1 MVMVRK
7 NTLWLAMGLMML
19 SLASCNKDESG
30 EPFTLSTK
38 HYNGGAK
45 TYINSGTNKEYA
57 CWKDGDKVLINGT
70 EKTVSVSSGS
80 DNTYEATVDGSD
92 IAESESYISV
102 YPASS
107 SSISGSAITTTIPQT
122 TTYTTISS
130 GAGAGCQVIDAPMA
144 AYSTT
149 RGLTYENICALT
161 KFQVK
166 AASGTTAKL
175 LSLRIETDQNIN
187 GTLTAYANSGS
198 WTTSLTGSGTS
209 RELSFGDGLELTS
222 TAKAVYLYLP
232 EVSDITSFTV
242 YATVSFGGS
251 VHYFYKTKTG
261 SISLN
266 KGYLY
271 DFGTLT
277 ATQSGTTY
285 TLADDQSTSYGEKA
299 PDGSA
304 AFPYCINN
312 ATEWS
317 NIMAAHAT
325 DAGAYFQLTGDFGIT
340 SSVPTFN
347 GNLEGNGHTITLTN
361 CAIFKTLTNSH
372 INNIF
377 INGECS
383 FNGIAPLQHETGLN
397 LFGSLAL
404 YTENTE
410 IKNCFSSASI
420 SFGTSVFVGYVGGLI
435 GLCSN
440 NTIVNHCLFR
450 GSILGRIETTVGGI
464 VGRCKNSSSY
474 SSTIYNC
481 TFNGS
486 IDIAGYVGGITGDIA
501 GVGPTSIYN
510 SYVIPSS
517 SIKGINVG
525 GICYNFSVQNSQIQN
540 CFLFGTINTT
550 DNSPNS
556 RGGICYKTSQGTN
569 VSYCYYDNRS
579 CTHDVRNNNG
589 TVSNCS
595 TLSNA
600 TTISGGADLATTLN
614 SNISTLHLTDALS
627 WEEQDGI
634 VTFVEQ

>member
-38 HYNGGAK
+38 QYNGGAK

-80 DNTYEATVDGSD
+80 GNTYEATVDGSD

-251 VHYFYKTKTG
+251 VHYFYKTKSG

-304 AFPYCINN
+304 AFPYCISN

-347 GNLEGNGHTITLTN
+347 GILDGDNHAINVSN
-361 CAIFKTLTNSH
+361 CAVFKVVQNATIKELAISGA
-372 INNIF
+372 INFQSASDISGYDPNLSF
-377 INGECS
+377 I
-383 FNGIAPLQHETGLN
+383 
-397 LFGSLAL
+397 GSLACST
-404 YTENTE
+404 YNCTIENIINNCNIKIQATTSNE
-410 IKNCFSSASI
+410 YFIGGIIGKAQKTTVNKCFNKGAITIKDITSSHVGGVVGTTSAATTIKNCA
-420 SFGTSVFVGYVGGLI
+420 
-435 GLCSN
+435 
-440 NTIVNHCLFR
+440 NTGAIDAICQ
-450 GSILGRIETTVGGI
+450 VGGI
-464 VGRCKNSSSY
+464 VCTNSSTQALS
-474 SSTIYNC
+474 NC
-481 TFNGS
+481 FNYANLKGS
-486 IDIAGYVGGITGDIA
+486 NG
-501 GVGPTSIYN
+501 
-510 SYVIPSS
+510 
-517 SIKGINVG
+517 VG
-525 GICYNFSVQNSQIQN
+525 GICYSSQKPISN
-540 CFLFGTINTT
+540 CYFYGEISASNL
-550 DNSPNS
+550 SLAAA
-556 RGGICYKTSQGTN
+556 ICYTPSSEIK
-569 VSYCYYDNRS
+569 YCYYQED
-579 CTHDVRNNNG
+579 CCPLITHSP
-589 TVSNCS
+589 TIS
-595 TLSNA
+595 TTHCYPLSSP
-600 TTISGGADLATTLN
+600 TTITGGTDLATTLN
-614 SNISTLHLTDALS
+614 SNISTLNLTDALR